1 MNQSSGGILVCA
13 EVPFLP
19 YMNLR
24 PFRVDADGIH
34 MYAWAPN
41 GRTPYFSDLGVGE
54 TVLAVNT
61 SGRARPVTV
70 GRIKAEVR
78 PLRLIECRAQDR
90 TLSVL
95 LQADRHVRVFD
106 AAGEVRNST
115 DIHVGDRLQWT
126 LDRRFSR
133 WLDRGDADVGRHG
146 PDRQIGRRRRLVR
159 GGRQP
164 GRPLR
169 ILGRRRGRGAGH
181 RAQLVSART
190 G

>member
-1 MNQSSGGILVCA
+1 MKQSSDGILVCV

-34 MYAWAPN
+34 VYAWAPN

-78 PLRLIECRAQDR
+78 PLRLIERRAQDR
-90 TLSVL
+90 TLN
-95 LQADRHVRVFD
+95 VRPP
-106 AAGEVRNST
+106 AG
-115 DIHVGDRLQWT
+115 RL
-126 LDRRFSR
+126 
-133 WLDRGDADVGRHG
+133 AC
-146 PDRQIGRRRRLVR
+146 
-159 GGRQP
+159 
-164 GRPLR
+164 
-169 ILGRRRGRGAGH
+169 AG
-181 RAQLVSART
+181 V
-190 G
+190 

>member
-1 MNQSSGGILVCA
+1 M
-13 EVPFLP
+13 P

-70 GRIKAEVR
+70 SRIKAEVR
-78 PLRLIECRAQDR
+78 LLRLIECRAQDR
-90 TLSVL
+90 TLNAL
-95 LQADRHVRVFD
+95 LQADWHVRVSD
-106 AAGEVRNST
+106 VAGGVRNST

-126 LDRRFSR
+126 LDRRVSR
-133 WLDRGDADVGRHG
+133 WLDREDADVGRHG
-146 PDRQIGRRRRLVR
+146 PARQIGRRRRLVR

-169 ILGRRRGRGAGH
+169 ILGQRCGRGAGH
-181 RAQLVSART
+181 RAQLVSAWT

>member
-1 MNQSSGGILVCA
+1 
-13 EVPFLP
+13 LP

-41 GRTPYFSDLGVGE
+41 GRTTYFSDLGVGE

-90 TLSVL
+90 TLNVL
-95 LQADRHVRVFD
+95 LQADWHVRVSD
-106 AAGEVRNST
+106 VASEVRNST
-115 DIHVGDRLQWT
+115 AKT
-126 LDRRFSR
+126 LMWVVTALTGRSAADAALSGAVVSRDGHSGFSASAAAAA
-133 WLDRGDADVGRHG
+133 LATVLSLFQHG
-146 PDRQIGRRRRLVR
+146 PDS
-159 GGRQP
+159 
-164 GRPLR
+164 
-169 ILGRRRGRGAGH
+169 H
-181 RAQLVSART
+181 D
-190 G
+190 

>member
-1 MNQSSGGILVCA
+1 M
-13 EVPFLP
+13 P
-19 YMNLR
+19 YINLR

-41 GRTPYFSDLGVGE
+41 GRAPYFSDLGAGE
-54 TVLAVNT
+54 TVLAVNP

-70 GRIKAEVR
+70 GRIKVEVR

-90 TLSVL
+90 TLNVL
-95 LQADRHVRVFD
+95 LQADWHVRVF
-106 AAGEVRNST
+106 
-115 DIHVGDRLQWT
+115 
-126 LDRRFSR
+126 
-133 WLDRGDADVGRHG
+133 DVGRHG

-159 GGRQP
+159 GGHQP

-169 ILGRRRGRGAGH
+169 ILGRHRGRGAGH

>member
-1 MNQSSGGILVCA
+1 
-13 EVPFLP
+13 LP

-34 MYAWAPN
+34 MYVWAPN
-41 GRTPYFSDLGVGE
+41 GRTPYFSDLGAGE

-61 SGRARPVTV
+61 SGQGRPVTV
-70 GRIKAEVR
+70 
-78 PLRLIECRAQDR
+78 
-90 TLSVL
+90 
-95 LQADRHVRVFD
+95 
-106 AAGEVRNST
+106 
-115 DIHVGDRLQWT
+115 
-126 LDRRFSR
+126 
-133 WLDRGDADVGRHG
+133 
-146 PDRQIGRRRRLVR
+146 

-169 ILGRRRGRGAGH
+169 ILGRCRGRGTGH

>member
-1 MNQSSGGILVCA
+1 M
-13 EVPFLP
+13 P

-41 GRTPYFSDLGVGE
+41 GRTPYFSDLGV
-54 TVLAVNT
+54 ARRCSRVNT
-61 SGRARPVTV
+61 SGRARPVAV

-90 TLSVL
+90 TLNVL
-95 LQADRHVRVFD
+95 LQADWHVRVFD
-106 AAGEVRNST
+106 V
-115 DIHVGDRLQWT
+115 D
-126 LDRRFSR
+126 
-133 WLDRGDADVGRHG
+133 RHG
-146 PDRQIGRRRRLVR
+146 PDRQIGRRRRLFR

-169 ILGRRRGRGAGH
+169 ILGRHRGRGAGH

>member
-1 MNQSSGGILVCA
+1 
-13 EVPFLP
+13 
-19 YMNLR
+19 MNLR

-34 MYAWAPN
+34 MYAWAPT

-54 TVLAVNT
+54 TVLPVNT

-70 GRIKAEVR
+70 GLIRAEVR
-78 PLRLIECRAQDR
+78 PL
-90 TLSVL
+90 
-95 LQADRHVRVFD
+95 
-106 AAGEVRNST
+106 
-115 DIHVGDRLQWT
+115 WT
-126 LDRRFSR
+126 LEGRFSR
-133 WLDRGDADVGRHG
+133 WLDRGDADVSCHG
-146 PDRQIGRRRRLVR
+146 PDRQISRRRRLVR

-169 ILGRRRGRGAGH
+169 ILGRHRGRVAGH

>member
-1 MNQSSGGILVCA
+1 
-13 EVPFLP
+13 
-19 YMNLR
+19 
-24 PFRVDADGIH
+24 
-34 MYAWAPN
+34 
-41 GRTPYFSDLGVGE
+41 RTPYFSDLGVGE

-70 GRIKAEVR
+70 GLIRGEVR

-90 TLSVL
+90 TLNVL

-115 DIHVGDRLQWT
+115 DIHVGDRRQWT

-133 WLDRGDADVGRHG
+133 WLDRGDADVGR
-146 PDRQIGRRRRLVR
+146 
-159 GGRQP
+159 
-164 GRPLR
+164 
-169 ILGRRRGRGAGH
+169 RRGRGAGH